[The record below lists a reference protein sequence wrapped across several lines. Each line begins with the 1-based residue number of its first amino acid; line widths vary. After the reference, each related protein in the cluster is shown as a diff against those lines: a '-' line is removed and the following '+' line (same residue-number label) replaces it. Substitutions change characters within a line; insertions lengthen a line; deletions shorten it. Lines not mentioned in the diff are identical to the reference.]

1 MLTSL
6 TPKLML
12 TEIYFHAD
20 EFCKQNAVFLSSL
33 LKENGYYKKKHA
45 CQLTLSEIMTI
56 LIYYHCCY
64 YKDFK
69 SYYQQLVSR
78 ELRRDFPDLVSYH
91 RFVELI
97 PRAMLPMSL
106 FLKKCCGQA
115 QQTGIYY
122 MDSSAVAVSHPKRV
136 HQHRTFKGLAD
147 WGKTSVGF
155 FYGFKYHLL
164 INQQGELLRFYF
176 TKASISDTHPKVL
189 FFLTRH
195 LQGSVFADK
204 GYLVNPEKKLFVEQE
219 GLKLIVKP
227 RKNAKQA
234 PCMDIYEKAY
244 LAKRGMI
251 ESVIALHKQVANIE
265 HTRHRSA
272 VNAFAHMLAAL
283 VAYSFY
289 LNKPSVQIYPEQYMI
304 PQQVIA
310 A

>member
-1 MLTSL
+1 
-6 TPKLML
+6 ML
-12 TEIYFHAD
+12 TEIYFHVD
-20 EFCKQNAVFLSSL
+20 EFCKQNSVFLSSL
-33 LKENGYYKKKHA
+33 LKETGYYKKKHA
-45 CQLTLSEIMTI
+45 CRLTLSEIMTI
-56 LIYYHCCY
+56 LIYYHCCC

-69 SYYQQLVSR
+69 SYYQQMVSK
-78 ELRRDFPDLVSYH
+78 ELKRDFPDLVTYH

-97 PRAMLPMSL
+97 PRALWPMSL
-106 FLKKCCGQA
+106 FLKNSCGQA
-115 QQTGIYY
+115 KQTGIYY
-122 MDSSAVAVSHPKRV
+122 MDSSALAVCHPKRV

-147 WGKTSVGF
+147 WGKTSVGW

-164 INQQGELLRFYF
+164 INHQGELLRFYF
-176 TKASISDTHPKVL
+176 TKASVSDKDSKVL

-234 PCMDIYEKAY
+234 PSMDIYEKAY

-272 VNAFAHMLAAL
+272 VNAFVHMMAAL
-283 VAYSFY
+283 VAYGFY
-289 LNKPSVQIYPEQYMI
+289 PGKPAVRIYPEHSMISQYAM
-304 PQQVIA
+304 A